1 MNEPLMAAK
10 DRLSIDITD
19 LRERVENFR
28 DTPSWRELSLSQKLR
43 VLILERLEL
52 SDTQS
57 NPKETAHNH

>member
-1 MNEPLMAAK
+1 MAAK

-43 VLILERLEL
+43 VLILERLEM
-52 SDTQS
+52 SEQQTTS
-57 NPKETAHNH
+57 KEVAHNG

>member
-1 MNEPLMAAK
+1 MNESLMAAK

-52 SDTQS
+52 SDKQEGT
-57 NPKETAHNH
+57 KETARNH

>member
-1 MNEPLMAAK
+1 MAAK

-43 VLILERLEL
+43 VLILERLEI
-52 SDTQS
+52 SDSQ
-57 NPKETAHNH
+57 PEKKEVARNS

>member
-1 MNEPLMAAK
+1 MAAK

-52 SDTQS
+52 SDKQEGT
-57 NPKETAHNH
+57 KGTARNH

>member
-1 MNEPLMAAK
+1 MNESLMAAK

-19 LRERVENFR
+19 LREQVEKFR

-52 SDTQS
+52 PDSQPTKREAAR
-57 NPKETAHNH
+57 NN

>member
-1 MNEPLMAAK
+1 MNESLMAAK

-52 SDTQS
+52 SDKQGET
-57 NPKETAHNH
+57 KKTAHNH

>member
-1 MNEPLMAAK
+1 MNESLMAAK

-19 LRERVENFR
+19 LRERVETFR

-52 SDTQS
+52 SDKQE
-57 NPKETAHNH
+57 ETKGATHNH

>member
-1 MNEPLMAAK
+1 MNELLMAAK

-19 LRERVENFR
+19 LRERVETFR

-52 SDTQS
+52 SNKQEST
-57 NPKETAHNH
+57 KETAHNN

>member
-1 MNEPLMAAK
+1 MNESLMAAK

-43 VLILERLEL
+43 VLILERLEI

-57 NPKETAHNH
+57 GAKETAHNH

>member
-1 MNEPLMAAK
+1 MNESLMAAK

-52 SDTQS
+52 SDTRT
-57 NPKETAHNH
+57 NKKENVQNH

>member
-1 MNEPLMAAK
+1 MNESLMAAK

-52 SDTQS
+52 SDSHPAT
-57 NPKETAHNH
+57 KEAAHNS

>member
-1 MNEPLMAAK
+1 MNESLMAAK

-52 SDTQS
+52 PDSLPTK
-57 NPKETAHNH
+57 KETARNN

>member
-1 MNEPLMAAK
+1 MNESLMAAK

-52 SDTQS
+52 PES
-57 NPKETAHNH
+57 PEVKKEAARNG

>member
-1 MNEPLMAAK
+1 MNESLMAAK

-19 LRERVENFR
+19 LRERVETFR

-52 SDTQS
+52 PDTS
-57 NPKETAHNH
+57 SATKEAAHNS